1 MPELSSAGADYG
13 RAFCLSPDR
22 AALPTAQLAPQEV
35 QCIDTVGL
43 RFQDDVDKA
52 LGLGGG
58 GLVTDPPLIQR
69 LTVTGPQGTAVGS
82 LTFADG
88 SVTFCQQKDS
98 TAKRCALVGYGLDGF
113 HAAHDILAALGFQ
126 VHTGG

>member
-1 MPELSSAGADYG
+1 MSELSSAGADYG

-22 AALPTAQLAPQEV
+22 AALPAAQLAPQEV

-52 LGLGGG
+52 LGVGGP
-58 GLVTDPPLIQR
+58 VTDPPLIQR
-69 LTVTGPQGTAVGS
+69 LTVTGPQGAAVGS

-113 HAAHDILAALGFQ
+113 HAAHDLLEALGFQ
-126 VHTGG
+126 VQPGQ